1 MRFRQFILGAALLAF
16 MGAPMMV
23 AAAEPT
29 PATALSS
36 ELPDA
41 GILPDSPWY
50 AFKQLRNWAALTF
63 EFNQAKRASRMIDQ
77 ANLRISEAEALR
89 ERGKTEQAEKL
100 VARAEKLK
108 ARAEK
113 TLAREKEKG
122 RNVESILEKAD
133 RHAARHE
140 AVLKRVAD
148 QVDNPTAK
156 ERILRNLERHKEHQA
171 ALEKLRDRHQLKE
184 RREAAGEHKSATSP
198 VK

>member
-100 VARAEKLK
+100 K